1 MSGLYDPATG
11 LALSDL
17 LDDRIA
23 QCAARARRHGEKAA
37 LMLINVHLGA
47 PADARVPDKDARA
60 VAETLQARLRGTDTA
75 ARLGEAVFAVVQT
88 DIVQFEDAAILAGKL
103 LDGLER
109 LGRAAAIGIDIFP
122 GADDAPGWLRG
133 RAASALKDAAA
144 EGSGTFR
151 FHSAAMTQAAA
162 PHVRLARAMP
172 GALARGEFELYFQP
186 KIALEGGAIIGAEAL
201 MRWRREDGG
210 DDVGPDTFVPVAEQ
224 SGYIR
229 QLGSWAL
236 HAACREAAA
245 WPGVPVAVNVSP
257 MQLEEEGFLGT
268 VRAALDEAGLAPE
281 RLELEITESALVAD
295 PDATAA
301 LLGRIGALGIHVTVD
316 DFGTGRASLAYLSR
330 FPVDKLKLD
339 RSFVVDMDTNT
350 THGQIVRAVIGLGHA
365 LGLGVIA
372 EGVDRAAQRDL
383 LRAEGCDE
391 AQGFLFGVPMP
402 AKEFAEML
410 ARM

>member
-37 LMLINVHLGA
+37 LMLINVNLGA
-47 PADARVPDKDARA
+47 PADARVPDKDART
-60 VAETLQARLRGTDTA
+60 VAETLRARLRGTDTA

-144 EGSGTFR
+144 EGAGTFR

-172 GALARGEFELYFQP
+172 GALARGEFELHFQP
-186 KIALEGGAIIGAEAL
+186 KVALDGGAVTGAEAL
-201 MRWRREDGG
+201 MRWHRADG
-210 DDVGPDTFVPVAEQ
+210 DDVGPETFVPVAEQ

-236 HAACREAAA
+236 HAACREASA
-245 WPGVPVAVNVSP
+245 WPDVPVAVNVSP

-268 VRAALDEAGLAPE
+268 VRAALEDAGLAPE

-339 RSFVVDMDTNT
+339 RSFVVDMDTNA
-350 THGQIVRAVIGLGHA
+350 THDQIVRAVIGLGHA
-365 LGLGVIA
+365 LGLGIVA
-372 EGVDRAAQRDL
+372 EGVDRDAQRAML
-383 LRAEGCDE
+383 LTDGCDE
-391 AQGFLFGVPMP
+391 AQGYLFGAPMP
-402 AKEFAEML
+402 AKDFAEML
-410 ARM
+410 AKA